1 MAYELA
7 KSAHIVAAF
16 LWFAGMVVVALL
28 HASANGAVASL
39 LTWDR
44 YVTTPAMIATWA
56 LGLTMASMAGWF
68 SDGWLMAKLVFVL
81 ALSAIHGVLSG
92 CLRRS
97 AGKGDGLSRNAV
109 RLVLSALIASL
120 CAIVFLVVAKPF

>member
-28 HASANGAVASL
+28 HTSASGATSSL

-56 LGLTMASMAGWF
+56 LGLTMATTAGWF
-68 SDGWLMAKLVFVL
+68 FDGWLMAKLVFVL

-92 CLRRS
+92 RLRRS
-97 AGKGDGLSRNAV
+97 ADKGDGLSRNAM

-120 CAIVFLVVAKPF
+120 CVIVLLVVAKPF

>member
-28 HASANGAVASL
+28 HTSASRAASSL

-56 LGLTMASMAGWF
+56 LGLTMATTAGWF
-68 SDGWLMAKLVFVL
+68 SDGWLIAKLVFVL
-81 ALSAIHGVLSG
+81 VLSAIHGVLSG
-92 CLRRS
+92 RLRRS
-97 AGKGDGLSRNAV
+97 ADKGDGLSRNAV

-120 CAIVFLVVAKPF
+120 CAIVLLVVAKPF